1 MNGELEAL
9 SSGQVYRFADWPN
22 DAVPAVAA
30 GAYTVWEGDKLVYAG
45 MAGRSL
51 TADSIMEHRNDPTRV
66 TGLRS
71 RLASHASGRRSG
83 DQFCVYVADRLVL
96 PRLDQGTIQAVGD
109 GSASL
114 DSLVREYIHDKL
126 AYRFIETAD
135 GDHARA
141 IEDRVRRGGLAAG
154 PPVLNPGSPR
164 DDAAPS

>member
-1 MNGELEAL
+1 VNGELEAL
-9 SSGQVYRFADWPN
+9 SSGQLYRFADWPN

-30 GAYTVWEGDKLVYAG
+30 GAYTVWEGDNLVYAG

-51 TADSIMEHRNDPTRV
+51 TAESIMEHRNDPTRV

-83 DQFCVYVADRLVL
+83 DQFCVYVADRFVL
-96 PRLDQGTIQAVGD
+96 PRLDEETIQAVGD

-114 DSLVREYIHDKL
+114 DSLVREYIHDNL

-135 GDHARA
+135 GDRARTL
-141 IEDRVRRGGLAAG
+141 EDRVRRGGLAAG
-154 PPVLNPGSPR
+154 FPALNAVHR
-164 DDAAPS
+164 